1 MVRNLLGGVLRPL
14 EPIDFFESLASICTL
29 PKIQKSSISN
39 RSIKTG
45 GSEKPPKYKKSDFS
59 VFGPRLCRKF
69 RAFIWR
75 KSGVDPRSLR
85 GVRAIFVNLVFFSP
99 VVFLVV
105 WKTWVAK
112 IVHYLETHS
121 PRLGKCKK
129 MGQLGDPIKQ
139 KGHGRFFFPLCT

>member
-1 MVRNLLGGVLRPL
+1 M
-14 EPIDFFESLASICTL
+14 T
-29 PKIQKSSISN
+29 KSDGKTNQISN

-45 GSEKPPKYKKSDFS
+45 RSEKPPKYEKSNFW

-139 KGHGRFFFPLCT
+139 NTEERFLFPLCTWKYPTICTQNMPNIPPPSSGFSFS